1 MNLIKLDRLY
11 KERGLNDLNLKTEED
26 LYNIHSVK
34 LEQVQGFN
42 RLTSVEKENFI
53 RFLINFYNAHSLE
66 NRDIVPL
73 KVNIVLEKN
82 YVINTAAVKDFVIRK
97 VIIDEK
103 SREILEVWQYDRFK
117 DEKGRIKS
125 MEKYMKFEYIN
136 GGQRSWLHINK
147 SSGWY

>member
-1 MNLIKLDRLY
+1 MLWCKKILNGKIQNGPCTLDPMCKSIY
-11 KERGLNDLNLKTEED
+11 ASDMQSW
-26 LYNIHSVK
+26 YSC
-34 LEQVQGFN
+34 
-42 RLTSVEKENFI
+42 VEKENFI

>member
-73 KVNIVLEKN
+73 KVNIV
-82 YVINTAAVKDFVIRK
+82 
-97 VIIDEK
+97 
-103 SREILEVWQYDRFK
+103 S
-117 DEKGRIKS
+117 
-125 MEKYMKFEYIN
+125 
-136 GGQRSWLHINK
+136 
-147 SSGWY
+147 